1 MDVEPQIQRECIV
14 EGAVQQEGPICY
26 TWRVNYAEDGGPEP
40 LHCSGINCTVQMSV
54 LSKLTNQSNPSR
66 SVFIGTGKLS
76 KIYTEIDAQNR
87 FEKDRRLILRFTTKL
102 L

>member
-1 MDVEPQIQRECIV
+1 MVSPLHPLIHRTVVFTIKNTHV
-14 EGAVQQEGPICY
+14 KAV
-26 TWRVNYAEDGGPEP
+26 

>member
-66 SVFIGTGKLS
+66 SVFIGTGKLFLKS
-76 KIYTEIDAQNR
+76 IQKLMPKIDLKKIEG
-87 FEKDRRLILRFTTKL
+87 
-102 L
+102 